1 MFLHLETTHLICLHY
16 REATGDAS
24 ETALLKC
31 IQLQVGD
38 VMEMRAKNK
47 KIQEIPFN
55 STNKYQVSIHETEDE
70 KDPRYLLVMKGAPE
84 RILDRCST
92 ILINTEEK
100 PLDAEMR
107 ERFECAYLELGGMG
121 ERVLGF
127 CHYYLPTEEYPPGYE
142 FLTED
147 VSYHE
152 HFVGTYF
159 VVFPDFWPNCTN
171 IFQQKIFF
179 LQKLTPL
186 TLKPFFHFLKF
197 SLAPVFSLHNANR
210 TYC

>member
-147 VSYHE
+147 VSYHAIRT
-152 HFVGTYF
+152 FCGNLF
-159 VVFPDFWPNCTN
+159 CGFPRFLAKLHKYIPAKN
-171 IFQQKIFF
+171 IFFANINSINTKTFFPLFKIF
-179 LQKLTPL
+179 TC
-186 TLKPFFHFLKF
+186 TCIF
-197 SLAPVFSLHNANR
+197 S
-210 TYC
+210 TQCE